1 MKSPRAIKLGLVGT
15 SWEKY
20 LTIWEGL
27 PWATHCVPVST
38 HEQATHTFYSR
49 GMSEKAFALFPS
61 SKTQVPRQVSG
72 ASSVLAADGAD
83 VFKVFKDEFV

>member
-1 MKSPRAIKLGLVGT
+1 MGLVGT

-20 LTIWEGL
+20 LTTWEGI
-27 PWATHCVPVST
+27 PRATQCVPVST

-49 GMSEKAFALFPS
+49 GMSEKTFVLFPS
-61 SKTQVPRQVSG
+61 SKSKMPRQVSG
-72 ASSVLAADGAD
+72 ASSVPAADGAD